1 MVKLIFF
8 GTPEFALPILRKINN
23 SKHEILAV
31 YTQPP
36 KKSLRGQKLN
46 KSVIHEYSEKISLN
60 VRIPED
66 LGKEENFLKK
76 INFDLG
82 IVVAFGK
89 LIPKKILHLSKH
101 GFINIHASLLP
112 KYRGA
117 APIQRSLINRDKET
131 GISFMKIIEKLDAGP
146 VCKKYKIKINEN
158 ENYNSL
164 LTRLSN
170 LGEDNVIEIIEKI
183 IENKIEFVDQNE
195 NEVTYAK
202 KINKIDGKIDWNESA
217 ELIQAKIN
225 ALNPNPG
232 GWFVFNNERYK
243 ILRADISLR
252 HGQPGE
258 VINEDFIIGCGNK
271 SLKIL
276 EIQRQGKKPQNFKQ
290 FLLGS
295 KIKPGTKLSNV

>member
-1 MVKLIFF
+1 MAKIIFF

-23 SKHEILAV
+23 SKHEILLV
-31 YTQPP
+31 YTQSP
-36 KKSLRGQKLN
+36 KKSQRGQKIN
-46 KSVIHEYSEKISLN
+46 KSVIHEFSEKNSLN
-60 VRIPED
+60 VKTPEH
-66 LGKEENFLKK
+66 LESEEIFLKT
-76 INFDLG
+76 NSFDLG
-82 IVVAFGK
+82 IVVAYGK
-89 LIPKKILHLSKH
+89 LIPKKILDFPKY

-131 GISFMKIIEKLDAGP
+131 GISFMKIIERLDAGP
-146 VCKKYKIKINEN
+146 VCKKYKIQINEN
-158 ENYNSL
+158 ENYNSI

-195 NEVTYAK
+195 NEATYAK
-202 KINKIDGKIDWNESA
+202 KIEKIDGKIDWNESA

-243 ILRADISLR
+243 ILRSDISLKY
-252 HGQPGE
+252 GQPGE
-258 VINEDFIIGCGNK
+258 VLNEDFIVGCGNK
-271 SLKIL
+271 SLKIV
-276 EIQRQGKKPQNFKQ
+276 EIQRQGKKPQNFKE